1 MLVNMG
7 KTNSDSKMEK
17 SVYYYF
23 MAKVKRDYSIHA
35 TSAQGWD
42 SVELEL
48 ENRWDQSLSISHTF
62 HFIDI
67 YWGPENK
74 GQGYTYTWIWDLK
87 LAHFSNYMNVWG
99 QRMI

>member
-48 ENRWDQSLSISHTF
+48 ENR
-62 HFIDI
+62 
-67 YWGPENK
+67 
-74 GQGYTYTWIWDLK
+74 
-87 LAHFSNYMNVWG
+87 
-99 QRMI
+99 